1 MSVADD
7 GYSSSAWETNDL
19 STSGYSMYGTVG
31 DFAHN
36 PATTH
41 LNAKS
46 SSPQPR
52 SSADSS
58 GDHQPSKWSESAPT
72 LDRRDAMSN
81 AHSDAASLVETTFDE
96 NILRALCDI
105 DVSHNCQDLTQYFQ

>member
-19 STSGYSMYGTVG
+19 STSGHSMYGTVG
-31 DFAHN
+31 VVAHD
-36 PATTH
+36 PATAY

-58 GDHQPSKWSESAPT
+58 GDRQPSKWSESAPA

-81 AHSDAASLVETTFDE
+81 APSDAASLVETTFDE
-96 NILRALCDI
+96 NILRALCDL
-105 DVSHNCQDLTQYFQ
+105 DVSPNCQNFTQSQ